1 MARPNGAKNVKK
13 HVFKDP
19 TIEEIVEMEVEIK
32 DPKTGKII
40 KQKVKVKK
48 LKAVKNLEPEDF
60 ICSTSDID
68 DLEYEEN
75 RLLLST
81 EQDPEEKSR

>member
-1 MARPNGAKNVKK
+1 MARPKGAKNVKK

-19 TIEEIVEMEVEIK
+19 MIEEIVEMEVEIK

-48 LKAVKNLEPEDF
+48 LKAIKDF
-60 ICSTSDID
+60 GPKEFVGASSVID
-68 DLEYEEN
+68 DLEKEEN
-75 RLLLST
+75 ERILST
-81 EQDPEEKSR
+81 DPDPEE